1 MAPAGVPHDTAAM
14 TLSHLTLGTTIL
26 TFLMIMT
33 ASSFRTRLDLKVATG
48 NRDALPPS
56 TPASARADRAAA
68 NMLEN
73 LLLFVALVVAVGG
86 KNPARAELGAE
97 IFLIARLVYWPIYL
111 LGIPVVRTVV
121 WTVGAVGLAI
131 LASAA
136 V

>member
-1 MAPAGVPHDTAAM
+1 MTLRRM
-14 TLSHLTLGTTIL
+14 TLSHLTLGSVVL

-33 ASSFRTRLDLKVATG
+33 ASSFRTRLDMKVATG
-48 NRDALPPS
+48 NRDALPPP

-73 LLLFVALVVAVGG
+73 LILFVALVVAVGG
-86 KNPARAELGAE
+86 RNPARAELGAE
-97 IFLIARLVYWPIYL
+97 IFLIARLIYWPVYL

-121 WTVGAVGLAI
+121 WTVGAVGLVI
-131 LASAA
+131 LGSAA